1 MDKILLILC
10 NGLSCFIIG
19 TMLFWFMDGRYKR
32 SISGKGIYIVAE
44 GSMVG
49 LALYVNLI
57 GNSLLNLLVWVASVA
72 VAVYFLY
79 YEDMD
84 RPLRRI
90 LECEA
95 LLFYMSVCES
105 LGVLLMQWL
114 LQLAGIQNID
124 DVMRY
129 CLGVAF
135 SKIILIFLYYML
147 INRFMKKR
155 DVSPS
160 RTRYV
165 IYGIMLVYSLVN
177 MLVIV
182 ENFRNGQRSYLSAVN
197 MGCIVLADLYLL
209 YFVKMADEKNHY
221 ENQIRALE
229 QQSKLQHAYYA
240 AQNRKYEQTV
250 HILHDVKKHIRAI
263 EGLCGT
269 GEENT
274 AGAYARE
281 IGKLLKPLVP
291 VRYTENPILNI
302 LLTDK
307 EVVMREKEIRVE
319 IMVDDVN
326 LEFLAPVDVT
336 TIFGNLLDNAIEAA
350 EKVDGDRYVS
360 VRISAYHQ
368 MIVVRMEN
376 SCNDVTWKNGVP
388 VSDKGEGRGIGLL
401 NVRGAIEKYD
411 GNLRLEQEGHK
422 FIVEFFLNS

>member
-129 CLGVAF
+129 CL
-135 SKIILIFLYYML
+135 SLI
-147 INRFMKKR
+147 
-155 DVSPS
+155 
-160 RTRYV
+160 
-165 IYGIMLVYSLVN
+165 
-177 MLVIV
+177 
-182 ENFRNGQRSYLSAVN
+182 
-197 MGCIVLADLYLL
+197 
-209 YFVKMADEKNHY
+209 
-221 ENQIRALE
+221 
-229 QQSKLQHAYYA
+229 
-240 AQNRKYEQTV
+240 
-250 HILHDVKKHIRAI
+250 HI
-263 EGLCGT
+263 
-269 GEENT
+269 
-274 AGAYARE
+274 
-281 IGKLLKPLVP
+281 
-291 VRYTENPILNI
+291 
-302 LLTDK
+302 
-307 EVVMREKEIRVE
+307 
-319 IMVDDVN
+319 
-326 LEFLAPVDVT
+326 
-336 TIFGNLLDNAIEAA
+336 
-350 EKVDGDRYVS
+350 
-360 VRISAYHQ
+360 
-368 MIVVRMEN
+368 
-376 SCNDVTWKNGVP
+376 
-388 VSDKGEGRGIGLL
+388 
-401 NVRGAIEKYD
+401 
-411 GNLRLEQEGHK
+411 
-422 FIVEFFLNS
+422 